1 MPDNIHFYIAH
12 MFPKSAIQQ
21 LFYILRPLPPVPK
34 FQQDDEVYE
43 DMTDYSTNQRYS
55 AAPSLLAKSDG
66 KKFIRNADMIERGPP
81 DGGEG
86 NESKHP

>member
-1 MPDNIHFYIAH
+1 MPDNIILILCSPRALFNNC
-12 MFPKSAIQQ
+12 
-21 LFYILRPLPPVPK
+21 FYILRPLPPVPK

-66 KKFIRNADMIERGPP
+66 KKFIGNADMIERGPP